1 MGYVNDI
8 YESENKQEQPSEDL
22 HKELEHKPADII
34 TVKSSDEFINVVKEY
49 EGRQENE
56 NEEKRD
62 DLVTSIKEDESRD
75 SFMNDIYESEGK
87 QEQTGEKDN
96 KEIEQISYTLKVIVV
111 EATDLV
117 NKDKIG
123 KSDPY
128 VIVKFQDQEF
138 RSPTVKNS
146 LSPKWNFISSFKVS
160 SEETENIKFD
170 VYDDDFGNDELQGSF
185 SISLADAFDEAPDT
199 KWFDLKGCKTGKI
212 AISFEFNDEVESDI
226 DDDKKAETMVEGG
239 KEENMEALTE
249 AEAKADEKEDT
260 KAQTKI
266 VEKEDDTKVQ
276 IEAEVKK
283 EEKTEIQ
290 AVSETKAEDKEDTK
304 AHTASE
310 TRLDKKEDDTKAQ
323 IDADV
328 NKEVK
333 EDTEGKKE
341 ADTQAETENDEENKD
356 DVEKEVEV
364 RADLKYFEE
373 NNAQTEKEI
382 EKENRDDKE
391 QINEKVSSIN

>member
-1 MGYVNDI
+1 MGIEEMETSPHNNQDKDFGKPIDDDEDVELQRIKDEDDEDNQERIPDIGEDDCKKEPAGPPPKDLALEEEPPKVAYSHVKTPDEVDVNPDECMI
-8 YESENKQEQPSEDL
+8 DEIKSEMSYDLEEKIAKDESEKENYVDKKDKSEGSVEAL
-22 HKELEHKPADII
+22 K
-34 TVKSSDEFINVVKEY
+34 
-49 EGRQENE
+49 E
-56 NEEKRD
+56 NEEVEVLVEQKSVPNEKEED
-62 DLVTSIKEDESRD
+62 KSEAKESKIDVKSKDEEDVHKDVKVTSSTDEKAEKK
-75 SFMNDIYESEGK
+75 IASERIDK
-87 QEQTGEKDN
+87 TGYKLRV
-96 KEIEQISYTLKVIVV
+96 TVV
-111 EATDLV
+111 EAVDLI

-185 SISLADAFDEAPDT
+185 SISLADAYDEAPDT

-249 AEAKADEKEDT
+249 AEAKAEEKEDT

-276 IEAEVKK
+276 IEASK
-283 EEKTEIQ
+283 ERRK
-290 AVSETKAEDKEDTK
+290 
-304 AHTASE
+304 
-310 TRLDKKEDDTKAQ
+310 
-323 IDADV
+323 
-328 NKEVK
+328 
-333 EDTEGKKE
+333 
-341 ADTQAETENDEENKD
+341 
-356 DVEKEVEV
+356 
-364 RADLKYFEE
+364 
-373 NNAQTEKEI
+373 
-382 EKENRDDKE
+382 NRDTG
-391 QINEKVSSIN
+391 S